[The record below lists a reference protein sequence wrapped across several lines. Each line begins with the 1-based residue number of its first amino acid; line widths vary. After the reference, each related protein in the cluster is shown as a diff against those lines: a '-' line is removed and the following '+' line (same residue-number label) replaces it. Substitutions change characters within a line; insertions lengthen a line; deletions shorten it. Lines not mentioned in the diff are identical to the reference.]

1 MSSCM
6 QRYTQVD
13 IENIFTSCGDERR
26 LVLIEGAPGSG
37 KSTLAL
43 HICQEWAEGKLFQE
57 YVVVILV
64 KLRDPLI
71 REAKT
76 VADLLPCADEAMA
89 KEAGIAMK
97 AQFCRGVLWVLDGWD
112 ELPSDLPI
120 IKKLIQP
127 DMLRES
133 PLHQS
138 AMIITSRPDLLPRV
152 SMAMVKEA
160 ETEMISL
167 FGQGVLWVLDG
178 WDELP
183 PDLPTDSIIK
193 N

>member
-6 QRYTQVD
+6 QCYTQVD

>member
-43 HICQEWAEGKLFQE
+43 HICQEWAEEKLFQE

-76 VADLLPCADEAMA
+76 VADLLPCA
-89 KEAGIAMK
+89 
-97 AQFCRGVLWVLDGWD
+97 CRRGNGQRGRNCNESTVL
-112 ELPSDLPI
+112 
-120 IKKLIQP
+120 
-127 DMLRES
+127 
-133 PLHQS
+133 
-138 AMIITSRPDLLPRV
+138 
-152 SMAMVKEA
+152 
-160 ETEMISL
+160 
-167 FGQGVLWVLDG
+167 
-178 WDELP
+178 
-183 PDLPTDSIIK
+183 
-193 N
+193 